1 MKNLK
6 WEIKSRE
13 CGGFCFPSFFWGAGY
28 LQSMLNSSA
37 SMVLDSGSSVRPFAS
52 SSFSA
57 QSGTQPFVH
66 HGGEILQQEDAIQK
80 AFFSFK
86 WARTNYHYA
95 LVFFFH
101 LFWNQVLHG
110 GRSTK
115 LSSTYKVAYVWC
127 LNLCEISLSLCVS
140 LQVICKDCTTF
151 KEIIAC
157 SLCRM
162 HCHQGI
168 RGWQGVFQLEHINLL
183 GVVSPPTTCLL
194 VCLRFMLTLL

>member
-13 CGGFCFPSFFWGAGY
+13 CGGFFFPSFFWGAGY

-80 AFFSFK
+80 AFFRFK

-95 LVFFFH
+95 LVSFFSPFSGTKYFMGGD
-101 LFWNQVLHG
+101 LQSFLHIK
-110 GRSTK
+110 S
-115 LSSTYKVAYVWC
+115 C
-127 LNLCEISLSLCVS
+127 LCVVSQS
-140 LQVICKDCTTF
+140 L
-151 KEIIAC
+151 
-157 SLCRM
+157 
-162 HCHQGI
+162 
-168 RGWQGVFQLEHINLL
+168 
-183 GVVSPPTTCLL
+183 
-194 VCLRFMLTLL
+194 